1 MGLGWGWQL
10 GVNTWLCIAVDG
22 LSEKGEG
29 SHLPRC
35 FYNLLSSERGA
46 FASDQTA

>member
-1 MGLGWGWQL
+1 MGLGWGAAV
-10 GVNTWLCIAVDG
+10 GVNTWLCIVVDG

-29 SHLPRC
+29 SYMPRG

>member
-1 MGLGWGWQL
+1 MGLGWGAAV
-10 GVNTWLCIAVDG
+10 GVNTWLCIVVDG

-29 SHLPRC
+29 SYMPRGL
-35 FYNLLSSERGA
+35 YNLLSSERGA

>member
-1 MGLGWGWQL
+1 MGLWGAV
-10 GVNTWLCIAVDG
+10 GVNTWICIVVDG

-29 SHLPRC
+29 SHMPRG
-35 FYNLLSSERGA
+35 FYNLLRSERGA